1 MIDPFSRTCFHPDL
15 KLETWYPDGAL
26 DGAMA
31 NFIVN
36 FIGFDERII
45 DEPFNRFADL
55 SRLKAIHL
63 DLLELDDLA
72 MKRYE
77 ACKDLQPAK
86 TAFVAT
92 TISTYAVARMFAILM
107 EPSPIDVRVFRNLD
121 EAAYWLGVPVKALRA
136 KG

>member
-1 MIDPFSRTCFHPDL
+1 MIDPFSKTRFHPDL

-121 EAAYWLGVPVKALRA
+121 EAAYWLGVP
-136 KG
+136 